1 MNTIIFF
8 LPTEY
13 RITLAIDRCSALTF
27 RFLTASWW
35 KIHSPVVEL
44 LSAIFSPFMSVYI
57 YLEYHRTA
65 VSKVSKVHPISVYQ
79 GNLIF
84 FLARHVIKSLLH
96 KEETSLNIS
105 GKEVD
110 LARNLFHKQHIY
122 HQKSIN
128 IPQSFCLGSCSTLYR
143 EGLINVNR
151 NLHKAV
157 YRKEDFNRWDR
168 RRLFSIRLVFIRQFW
183 DRVCKR
189 DSCST

>member
-13 RITLAIDRCSALTF
+13 RITLAVDRCSALTF

-110 LARNLFHKQHIY
+110 LARNLFHKQRIY

-128 IPQSFCLGSCSTLYR
+128 VQQSFLLGHRATLYH

-151 NLHKAV
+151 NVHKA
-157 YRKEDFNRWDR
+157 
-168 RRLFSIRLVFIRQFW
+168 I
-183 DRVCKR
+183 
-189 DSCST
+189 

>member
-1 MNTIIFF
+1 
-8 LPTEY
+8 
-13 RITLAIDRCSALTF
+13 
-27 RFLTASWW
+27 
-35 KIHSPVVEL
+35 
-44 LSAIFSPFMSVYI
+44 MSVYI

-65 VSKVSKVHPISVYQ
+65 VSKVSKVCPISVYQ

-110 LARNLFHKQHIY
+110 LARNLFHKQRIY

-128 IPQSFCLGSCSTLYR
+128 VQQSFLLGRRATLYH

-151 NLHKAV
+151 NVHKAI
-157 YRKEDFNRWDR
+157 YLSAEIGDIRS
-168 RRLFSIRLVFIRQFW
+168 RLA
-183 DRVCKR
+183 
-189 DSCST
+189 